1 MWNIYDKQNYSTAK
15 INTKDVL
22 APAIM
27 LKQSDQLEIQ
37 GFKGKEMTMSKVLP
51 TLNKLSMSLSRIHRF
66 VMSLRSMAI

>member
-15 INTKDVL
+15 TNTKDVL

-27 LKQSDQLEIQ
+27 LKQSDSLEIQ
-37 GFKGKEMTMSKVLP
+37 GFKGKEMTMSKVLC